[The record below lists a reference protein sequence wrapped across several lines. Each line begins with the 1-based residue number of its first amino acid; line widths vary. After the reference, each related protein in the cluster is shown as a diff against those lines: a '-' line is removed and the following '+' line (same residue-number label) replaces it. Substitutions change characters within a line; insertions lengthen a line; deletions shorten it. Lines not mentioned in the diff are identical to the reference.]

1 MGAVQN
7 AICDGTSC
15 YYEASCDKH
24 LNISMRVTI
33 PKANGGFK
41 EFVIDEYYLKVP
53 GNVLDPIKGR
63 NDRCYL
69 GIFPNN
75 ASLDL
80 SY

>member
-53 GNVLDPIKGR
+53 GNVLDPLKVETIAAT
-63 NDRCYL
+63 L
-69 GIFPNN
+69 EF
-75 ASLDL
+75 SLIML
-80 SY
+80 V